1 MSRVFQTSPLA
12 SRLYSV
18 TTPIEIAVSVKR
30 ENSSWIEKNG
40 SFFCYLLK
48 TPASFAI
55 QLAKQSVFKG
65 QTSYVQPW
73 AAWAACY
80 LLDSPQ
86 GANFSKA
93 SDTFW
98 TRNAIFG

>member
-1 MSRVFQTSPLA
+1 MSRVFQTSPLV

-40 SFFCYLLK
+40 SFFFCYLLE

-73 AAWAACY
+73 AACY

-93 SDTFW
+93 SGTFW